1 MPSMSNSLFAVA
13 VAIDCADA
21 AALARF
27 WADVLGRQVAEG
39 GTSER
44 TVLLA
49 GGGDISG
56 PCFVFNR
63 VPEAKTVKNRLHLDI
78 ISDTFPAEAERL
90 LRLGAR
96 RLRDQQASTTH
107 WTTFADIEGNEF
119 DLIAG

>member
-1 MPSMSNSLFAVA
+1 MNNSLFA

-27 WADVLGRQVAEG
+27 WAHVLGRRVAEG
-39 GTSER
+39 ATSER
-44 TVLLA
+44 AVLLA

-56 PCFVFNR
+56 PCFVFNK
-63 VPEAKTVKNRLHLDI
+63 VPEAKIVKNRLHLDL
-78 ISDTFPAEAERL
+78 ISDTFGAETERL
-90 LRLGAR
+90 LSLGAR
-96 RLRDQQASTTH
+96 RLRDLQSGKSR